1 MPIINC
7 DAKSLE
13 WVVGSY
19 LSKDK
24 LAYEEIWAGVDMHT
38 QNQIVFK
45 LPGWEDASKGL
56 KTKEAAL
63 GRLVAKV
70 FVFR

>member
-1 MPIINC
+1 MPIVNA
-7 DAKSLE
+7 DAKALE

-24 LAYEEIWAGVDMHT
+24 LAYEEIFAGVDMHT
-38 QNQIVFK
+38 NNQIAFK

-56 KTKEAAL
+56 KTEQAAL
-63 GRLVAKV
+63 GRLIAKV